1 MGDYDRLNYSESFDS
16 AEIKQFVEH
25 QENQNRLLIKH
36 LQKLKFAIIFIF
48 LIVTTSIGLII
59 YLHLSG
65 APSGTISNAN
75 WTAPIGTIL
84 AWVPKP
90 ENTSANVLSIPE
102 GWMPCDGSLIIDGP
116 WEGERTPDLNSI
128 GAFLRGGPEDLVLE
142 MEDSQIEDHEHED
155 NGHEHSCSA
164 SSSSSS
170 HDHGYK
176 AAYSVRDGDTH
187 HGGDSLCAWA
197 YGPCDK
203 RSSLEYDKSMRTGSK
218 SVSVSTSCSLGSATS
233 GMGGVSSGA
242 NSGTETRPINM
253 KVMYIIRVF

>member
-1 MGDYDRLNYSESFDS
+1 MGDYDRLNYSESFDL

-48 LIVTTSIGLII
+48 LIVMTSIGLII

-102 GWMPCDGSLIIDGP
+102 GWMPCDGSLITQGP
-116 WEGERTPDLNSI
+116 WKGGRTPDLNTI

-142 MEDSQIEDHEHED
+142 MEDSQIEDHEHE
-155 NGHEHSCSA
+155 
-164 SSSSSS
+164 
-170 HDHGYK
+170 YM
-176 AAYSVRDGDTH
+176 AAYSVNDGEYG
-187 HGGDSLCAWA
+187 GGDSLCSYI
-197 YGPCDK
+197 YGPCDE
-203 RSSLEYDKSMRTGSK
+203 RARLEYKKQLTTGKTSSRIGEVSSGRTGS
-218 SVSVSTSCSLGSATS
+218 
-233 GMGGVSSGA
+233 
-242 NSGTETRPINM
+242 ETRPINM
-253 KVMYIIRVF
+253 KVIYIIRVY